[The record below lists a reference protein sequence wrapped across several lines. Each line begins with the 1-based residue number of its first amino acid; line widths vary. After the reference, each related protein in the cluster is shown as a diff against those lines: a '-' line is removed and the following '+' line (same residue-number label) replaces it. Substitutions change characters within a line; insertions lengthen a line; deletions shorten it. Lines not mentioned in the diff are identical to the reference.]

1 MEGLVW
7 VVKPVVGRVVD
18 GVGNV
23 KRVVVEVVD
32 RLVVEVVDMVVVTG
46 MEGVIG
52 MEVNRVKKL

>member
-1 MEGLVW
+1 VEGLVW
-7 VVKPVVGRVVD
+7 VVKPVVLEG
-18 GVGNV
+18 
-23 KRVVVEVVD
+23 VVVGLVDVVD